1 MELRRLE
8 HSGRDPWHTH
18 VLEEMRAEF
27 TLDEVRDALER
38 LTANA
43 SRELLAKQPHWG
55 DAILCDGLLYA
66 ARVLGSDA
74 PVEAAQRWFEP
85 KLARRSA
92 HQRMVLVLGG
102 GGAAGARHV
111 CEDGR
116 PALPGIR
123 ARDLPASWKTS
134 AARTAD
140 GAYVPHPPAL
150 EVWIDVCYFTAP
162 ALALLGR
169 MSGDS
174 AMIERAADQMIVH
187 RDHLIDPESG
197 LFWHV
202 AYVERKSHSQCLWAR
217 GNSWFSIAAP
227 QVLAEIEA
235 AGGTHRLAAKVGKI
249 RDALARQLNKIVS
262 LQDESGLWHTVID
275 RDDSYLEASSAAGF
289 ALALGRAL
297 RTRLAGLDEAR
308 ARIAY
313 TRAIDAI
320 CAKIDVHGAFT
331 DVSQQTPPGDFAFYN
346 SIEVGTA
353 PFATGVCMMALSE
366 AVETWQT
373 RKS

>member
-1 MELRRLE
+1 MDFA
-8 HSGRDPWHTH
+8 GIKIY
-18 VLEEMRAEF
+18 
-27 TLDEVRDALER
+27 EVRDALER

-43 SRELLAKQPHWG
+43 SRELLVKQPHWG

-66 ARVLGSDA
+66 AHVLKSDA
-74 PVEAAQRWFEP
+74 PIEAAQRWLEP
-85 KLARRSA
+85 KLATGPRTN
-92 HQRMVLVLGG
+92 GWFWFW
-102 GGAAGARHV
+102 AAEAL
-111 CEDGR
+111 
-116 PALPGIR
+116 PALDLHLRTNDPRYLDYAR
-123 ARDLPASWKTS
+123 AIVSFMENS
-134 AARTAD
+134 AARTPD

-169 MSGDS
+169 VSGDS

-187 RDHLIDPESG
+187 RDHLIDPSSG

-202 AYVERKSHSQCLWAR
+202 AYVDKKSHSPCLWAR

-227 QVLAEIEA
+227 QVIAEIEA
-235 AGGTHRLAAKVGKI
+235 AGGTHRLAAKVEKI
-249 RDALARQLNKIVS
+249 RGALARQLNQIVS

-297 RTRLAGLDEAR
+297 RTRLVGLDEAR
-308 ARIAY
+308 ARDAYSRALIAI
-313 TRAIDAI
+313 RS
-320 CAKIDVHGAFT
+320 KIDKSGAFT
-331 DVSQQTPPGDFAFYN
+331 NVSQQTPPGDFNFYN

-366 AVETWQT
+366 ALETTTWLT
-373 RKS
+373 KTKKS

>member
-1 MELRRLE
+1 MDSTEIRN
-8 HSGRDPWHTH
+8 
-18 VLEEMRAEF
+18 
-27 TLDEVRDALER
+27 ALER

-66 ARVLGSDA
+66 ARVLRSDA

-85 KLARRSA
+85 KLAAGPRTN
-92 HQRMVLVLGG
+92 GWFWFW
-102 GGAAGARHV
+102 AAEAL
-111 CEDGR
+111 
-116 PALPGIR
+116 PALDMYAKTNDPRYLEYAR
-123 ARDLPASWKTS
+123 AIAGFMETS

-174 AMIERAADQMIVH
+174 EMIERAADQMIVH
-187 RDHLIDPESG
+187 RDHLIDPGSG

-249 RDALARQLNKIVS
+249 RAALARQLNKIVS

-297 RTRLAGLDEAR
+297 RTRLSGLDEAR
-308 ARIAY
+308 ARDRVLA
-313 TRAIDAI
+313 RARRDLREDRCARRVHRRLAADAAGRL
-320 CAKIDVHGAFT
+320 CLLQFD
-331 DVSQQTPPGDFAFYN
+331 
-346 SIEVGTA
+346 
-353 PFATGVCMMALSE
+353 
-366 AVETWQT
+366 
-373 RKS
+373 

>member
-1 MELRRLE
+1 MNSAEIRIDEL
-8 HSGRDPWHTH
+8 G
-18 VLEEMRAEF
+18 
-27 TLDEVRDALER
+27 DALER

-43 SRELLAKQPHWG
+43 SRELVAKPPHWG

-66 ARVLGSDA
+66 ARVLKSDA
-74 PVEAAQRWFEP
+74 PIEAAQRWFDP
-85 KLARRSA
+85 KFTTGPRTS
-92 HQRMVLVLGG
+92 GWFWFW
-102 GGAAGARHV
+102 AAEAL
-111 CEDGR
+111 
-116 PALPGIR
+116 PAL
-123 ARDLPASWKTS
+123 DLYLSTNDPRYLEY
-134 AARTAD
+134 ARTITGFMENSATRTPD
-140 GAYVPHPPAL
+140 GAFVPHPPAL

-169 MSGDS
+169 ISGDG
-174 AMIERAADQMIVH
+174 AMLEGAADQMILH
-187 RDHLIDPESG
+187 HDHLIDPASG

-202 AYVERKSHSQCLWAR
+202 AYVDRKSHSQCLWAR

-235 AGGTHRLAAKVGKI
+235 AGQSQRLAAKVEKI
-249 RDALARQLNKIVS
+249 RAALARQLNQIVS
-262 LQDESGLWHTVID
+262 MQDESGLWHTVID

-297 RTRLAGLDEAR
+297 QTRLPGLDEAR
-308 ARIAY
+308 ARDAY
-313 TRAIDAI
+313 SRALSAI
-320 CAKIDVHGAFT
+320 CAKIDSHGAFT

-366 AVETWQT
+366 ALE
-373 RKS
+373 KEP

>member
-1 MELRRLE
+1 MDSTEIRN
-8 HSGRDPWHTH
+8 
-18 VLEEMRAEF
+18 
-27 TLDEVRDALER
+27 ALER

-85 KLARRSA
+85 KLAAGPRTN
-92 HQRMVLVLGG
+92 GWFWFW
-102 GGAAGARHV
+102 AAEAL
-111 CEDGR
+111 
-116 PALPGIR
+116 PALDMYAKTNDPRYLEYAR
-123 ARDLPASWKTS
+123 AIAGFMETS

-174 AMIERAADQMIVH
+174 EMIERAADQMIVH
-187 RDHLIDPESG
+187 RDHLIDPGSG

-249 RDALARQLNKIVS
+249 RAALARQLNKIVS

-275 RDDSYLEASSAAGF
+275 RDDSYLEPSSAAGF

-297 RTRLAGLDEAR
+297 RTRLSGLDEAR

-320 CAKIDVHGAFT
+320 CGKIDVHGAFT

-366 AVETWQT
+366 AVETWQAK
-373 RKS
+373 KS